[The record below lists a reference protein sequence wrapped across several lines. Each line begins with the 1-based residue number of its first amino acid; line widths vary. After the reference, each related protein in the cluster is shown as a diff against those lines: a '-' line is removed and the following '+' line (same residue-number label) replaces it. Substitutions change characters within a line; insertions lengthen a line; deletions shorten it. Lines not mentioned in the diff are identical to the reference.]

1 MAQDSVFVAEQVMS
15 RGKRNLPRVSGIN
28 TRKMKMN
35 RNDFAALLDIAIVYA
50 GILGTLFW
58 LPSMVLVLVWFVA
71 SHWTMFLEQ
80 RQPRDRFWCYGA
92 CGLSWDD
99 AQALIA
105 DQSIPTDFEAVEDD
119 DRYGR

>member
-1 MAQDSVFVAEQVMS
+1 
-15 RGKRNLPRVSGIN
+15 
-28 TRKMKMN
+28 MKMN

-92 CGLSWDD
+92 SG
-99 AQALIA
+99 
-105 DQSIPTDFEAVEDD
+105 PYE
-119 DRYGR
+119 